1 MGIRLKSTW
10 ALWILSILIISFAPL
25 ESIKAEDGTVLDL
38 EIDATD
44 GITWI
49 SMVCN
54 NVNGECPPVN
64 VSIIWPN
71 GDSDILSSN
80 SNEVVRNITSGS
92 ISIFT
97 NQSFQSSQWELK
109 MVIPESRSHEITDHP
124 EHSGDQDV
132 AEATISSI
140 NTGNLGVSDTDV
152 IHIPGNEGCLL
163 YTSPSPRDRG

>member
-71 GDSDILSSN
+71 GDSDFLD
-80 SNEVVRNITSGS
+80 
-92 ISIFT
+92 IST
-97 NQSFQSSQWELK
+97 KNLLTKYNQEK
-109 MVIPESRSHEITDHP
+109 
-124 EHSGDQDV
+124 
-132 AEATISSI
+132 
-140 NTGNLGVSDTDV
+140 
-152 IHIPGNEGCLL
+152 
-163 YTSPSPRDRG
+163 